1 MYNRY
6 CMLLRGSGYS
16 IDPRMLIT
24 AITPFYKLTKS
35 YVQQI
40 LHAAA
45 RVCVQYR
52 SPHAD
57 NGYHPFL

>member
-1 MYNRY
+1 MYNRN
-6 CMLLRGSGYS
+6 CILLQGSVYS
-16 IDPRMLIT
+16 IDPCMLIT

-35 YVQQI
+35 YVQQL

-45 RVCVQYR
+45 RVRVQYR